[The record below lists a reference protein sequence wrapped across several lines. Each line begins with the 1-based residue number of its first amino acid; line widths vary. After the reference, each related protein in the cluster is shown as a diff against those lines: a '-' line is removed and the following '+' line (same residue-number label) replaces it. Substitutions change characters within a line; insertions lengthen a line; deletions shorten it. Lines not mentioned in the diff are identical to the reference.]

1 MKKNES
7 SMGSKANY
15 GCAVILI
22 FIALLFFLPIIE
34 NGVPDD
40 KNIATIMIIVATSSL
55 LLSINFLIKGRKSH
69 QEFQKMIDQQ
79 KKADEIK
86 KKADDLEKIKS
97 QERERQRAEQ
107 EKLEAQQ
114 RNNKLNR
121 LKYDFNKKHKKK
133 GSGFVEIIDYKN
145 EFDSMV
151 QKHQDIIK
159 DKGKEYNENYNL
171 KFVKLANYIQLK
183 NENIKFIFNTVDKVD
198 DLKDFRK
205 LVSFFESEMHTYNL
219 ILLNSFNLVVSLI
232 DDDQFTFYK
241 IYERFDKLNIFNS
254 NWENEVKEKLIN
266 IESNIEALIS
276 EVNHVGRNIVNSI
289 NDLTYI
295 TAESSERV
303 NNKLKEIDSS
313 IQVNNL
319 LTLINTYQNYKT
331 NKNTKS
337 LR

>member
-1 MKKNES
+1 MENKNNQVGCLALPFLFIGAAMLLSGVFVGVQDGFDLLEIIFILL
-7 SMGSKANY
+7 GS
-15 GCAVILI
+15 VLI
-22 FIALLFFLPIIE
+22 FVGYKFQSKF
-34 NGVPDD
+34 
-40 KNIATIMIIVATSSL
+40 K
-55 LLSINFLIKGRKSH
+55 RKV
-69 QEFQKMIDQQ
+69 
-79 KKADEIK
+79 DEINQNEL
-86 KKADDLEKIKS
+86 LEKKEIETRKKLS
-97 QERERQRAEQ
+97 EERERQRAEQ

-183 NENIKFIFNTVDKVD
+183 NENIKFIFNTVDKVN

-276 EVNHVGRNIVNSI
+276 EVNYVGRNIVNSI

-331 NKNTKS
+331 KKY
-337 LR
+337 